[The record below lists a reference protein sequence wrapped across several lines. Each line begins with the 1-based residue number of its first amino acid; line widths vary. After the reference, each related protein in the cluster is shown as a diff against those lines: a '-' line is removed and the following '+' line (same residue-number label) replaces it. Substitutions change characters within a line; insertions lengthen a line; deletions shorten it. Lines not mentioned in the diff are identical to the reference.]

1 VNQRLKLAAACLF
14 LVLGALALP
23 FSAQQTDDLASQPFS
38 PAPYRVGERLTYSV
52 SFSNFIS
59 AAHVELLVAARGTF
73 FGREG
78 IQLKGHVETNGVV
91 NAALF
96 AINND
101 YTTYVDPSTGLPFRS
116 EQTIREASRTAETSA
131 DISQPTGTAAIPSKR
146 MGEIPGTYDFLS
158 AIYRLRA
165 LPLTNGSTY
174 ALSVRNENLSYQIE
188 IKVTGQQV
196 VKTNVG
202 SFNAIVSQVRVKSE
216 SNGYNLKA
224 YFSDDQRH
232 VPVLIIVRLSAGEI
246 RAELAGSAFVATP
259 TVTPSPS
266 PTPAPSTPPTGIPA
280 VIPPAPVSEESGLDD
295 LPFKVGEQLNY
306 QVFLPS
312 IPGAVATATF
322 QVRGRSK
329 YFDHDGLLF
338 TVNAQTTNALQ
349 KLYAASDTISS
360 YVDPKSLLPFRTE
373 LTLNEGRN
381 RFVSKLTINQDYGT
395 ATTDQ
400 GGRIEIPIG
409 THDYLSY
416 FYVVRTFNLTPPKRN
431 AISIL
436 VNNNPK
442 TLFITALNRENVQI
456 GSQTIPAIQISLTTD
471 DPQGDKFQ
479 LRGWISDD
487 RRRLP
492 LRLTAVTE
500 LGPIRADLAIIPVTS
515 Q

>member
-1 VNQRLKLAAACLF
+1 
-14 LVLGALALP
+14 
-23 FSAQQTDDLASQPFS
+23 
-38 PAPYRVGERLTYSV
+38 
-52 SFSNFIS
+52 
-59 AAHVELLVAARGTF
+59 
-73 FGREG
+73 
-78 IQLKGHVETNGVV
+78 
-91 NAALF
+91 
-96 AINND
+96 
-101 YTTYVDPSTGLPFRS
+101 
-116 EQTIREASRTAETSA
+116 
-131 DISQPTGTAAIPSKR
+131 
-146 MGEIPGTYDFLS
+146 
-158 AIYRLRA
+158 
-165 LPLTNGSTY
+165 
-174 ALSVRNENLSYQIE
+174 
-188 IKVTGQQV
+188 
-196 VKTNVG
+196 
-202 SFNAIVSQVRVKSE
+202 
-216 SNGYNLKA
+216 
-224 YFSDDQRH
+224 
-232 VPVLIIVRLSAGEI
+232 
-246 RAELAGSAFVATP
+246 
-259 TVTPSPS
+259 
-266 PTPAPSTPPTGIPA
+266 
-280 VIPPAPVSEESGLDD
+280 VSEESGLDD

-349 KLYAASDTISS
+349 KLFAASDTISS
-360 YVDPKSLLPFRTE
+360 YVNPKSLLPFRTE
-373 LTLNEGRN
+373 LTLNEGRH